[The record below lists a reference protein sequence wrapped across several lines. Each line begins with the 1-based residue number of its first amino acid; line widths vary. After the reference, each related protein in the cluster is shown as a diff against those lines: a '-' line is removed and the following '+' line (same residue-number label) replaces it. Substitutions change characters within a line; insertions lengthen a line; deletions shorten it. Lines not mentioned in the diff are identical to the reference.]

1 MMETRDDAAFAAEQ
15 ALLGALLADRDAIA
29 DVVER
34 ITPDAFSTADHRAA
48 YAAVADLW
56 RHRIPPDVITLGNEL
71 AKSGATVDYAR
82 MCDWLLACPYGCHA
96 RYYADVVVEHAR
108 QRAIADAGAALV
120 KHSLNGGSDPDEA
133 FMALRTRLDR
143 FGAIAHDGPIS
154 YDDSVYEWRLKLEA
168 QWDGR
173 LPRTETP
180 TGFRQLDAVLSGG
193 FRPGELIVVG
203 ARSGMGKSAFM
214 LQLAHNAARY
224 RRDCQA
230 LIFSAE
236 MNRESLFVRGAA
248 EISGLSYAVV
258 KQQGLHQD
266 FRERV
271 LKATGVMEGM
281 PVAIDDQSGVTTAQM
296 QVRIERAQAHQPV
309 SLVIFDYLEIAGD
322 DVRGDSEE
330 RRVAEIAR
338 RCKHVARVCDVPFVL
353 LSQLSREVERRAG
366 SIPKL
371 SDLRYSGAI
380 EANADVVLLLYR
392 PGYYMAQGAIPHD
405 DQTAD
410 QANVIV
416 AKQRNGPTPT
426 LTMRFDAASMTF
438 QEYEGAR

>member
-1 MMETRDDAAFAAEQ
+1 MEGRDDAAFAAEQ
-15 ALLGALLADRDAIA
+15 ALLGALLSDRDAIA

-34 ITPDAFSTADHRAA
+34 ITPDAFATADHRAA
-48 YAAVADLW
+48 YAAIAALW
-56 RHRIPPDVITLGNEL
+56 RQRVPADVVTVGNEL
-71 AKSGATVDYAR
+71 TKAGQTADYAK

-96 RYYADVVVEHAR
+96 RYYADVVIEHAR
-108 QRAIADAGAALV
+108 QRAIADAGAELV
-120 KHSLNGGSDPDEA
+120 KHSINGGSDPDQA
-133 FMALRTRLDR
+133 FMALRSRLDT
-143 FGAIAHDGPIS
+143 FGAIAHEGPLA
-154 YDDSVYEWRLKLEA
+154 YEDSVFEWRQRLEA
-168 QWDGR
+168 QWNGT
-173 LPRTETP
+173 LPQTETP
-180 TGFRQLDAVLSGG
+180 TGFPQLDRTLSGG
-193 FRPGELIVVG
+193 FRPGELVVIG

-214 LQLAHNAARY
+214 LQLAHNAARH
-224 RRDCQA
+224 RRDHQA

-258 KQQGLHQD
+258 KQRGLDQS

-271 LKATGVMEGM
+271 LTATGIMEGM
-281 PVAIDDQSGVTTAQM
+281 PVAIDDQSGISTAQM
-296 QVRIERAQAHQPV
+296 QVRIERAQAYKPV
-309 SLVIFDYLEIAGD
+309 SLVVFDYLEIAGD
-322 DVRGDSEE
+322 DIRGDSEE

-405 DQTAD
+405 DKTAD

-426 LTMRFDAASMTF
+426 LTMKFDAASMTF
-438 QEYEGAR
+438 QEYEYR